1 MEWILFVLL
10 SFDARAETHVIEGF
24 TTKEKCMRAGREI
37 GEEIKGAWMSLDKSS
52 GGKMAGKEQ
61 KIIVNCKVIEK

>member
-10 SFDARAETHVIEGF
+10 SFDTRAETHVIEGF
-24 TTKEKCMRAGREI
+24 TTKEKCMRAGEMI
-37 GEEIKGAWMSLDKSS
+37 GEEIKAAWLSIDKTS

-61 KIIVNCKVIEK
+61 KIIVNCKAIEK